1 MPPCLIKSPY
11 LHCSFLYSIFK
22 ETKKKKELEKD
33 MEMEME
39 MAEELNC
46 K

>member
-22 ETKKKKELEKD
+22 EKKKKGIGKGYGNGNGNGRGTKL
-33 MEMEME
+33 
-39 MAEELNC
+39 
-46 K
+46 

>member
-22 ETKKKKELEKD
+22 ETKKKKGIGKGHG
-33 MEMEME
+33 
-39 MAEELNC
+39 NGRGT
-46 K
+46 KYK

>member
-22 ETKKKKELEKD
+22 ETKKKGIGKGYGNGRGTKY
-33 MEMEME
+33 
-39 MAEELNC
+39 